1 MRGIRAFGEVVK
13 ILKATGVAV
22 SFATIKVLWMGRVNG
37 PKVSSSQ
44 FKTERPTMKLQPLI
58 GNETDGHLEKL
69 LRREKG
75 ILVDGAATKLKTR
88 FYLD

>member
-44 FKTERPTMKLQPLI
+44 FKTERPTMKL
-58 GNETDGHLEKL
+58 
-69 LRREKG
+69 
-75 ILVDGAATKLKTR
+75 
-88 FYLD
+88 